1 MTWKTIIS
9 FTDKNTPYRYNVD
22 TTKST
27 VKAGDNSEAWYNV
40 TVSELDVKDNI
51 VNSFDFLYNI
61 KDDRF
66 SPINTDQ
73 PILLISE
80 QMAELVREGKEKW

>member
-9 FTDKNTPYRYNVD
+9 FTDKNTPYRYNVA
-22 TTKST
+22 TTKSQAQAGENGDAWFN
-27 VKAGDNSEAWYNV
+27 VK
-40 TVSELDVKDNI
+40 VSELDVKDNI
-51 VNSFDFLYNI
+51 VNIFNFLYNI

-66 SPINTDQ
+66 TPGNTHE

-80 QMAELVREGKEKW
+80 QMAELVREGTEKW